1 MLLPDFTASE
11 WVWAFVA
18 AIFCGVGKAGLAGL
32 GLLNVLI
39 MAWLIPGPASSGTV
53 LPMLIA
59 ADIVAV
65 SVFGKRHADWRVIGR
80 LLGPMVAGIVA
91 GWWLMPMIPARSF
104 AAVIGWMVLA
114 MAALQL
120 TRQSFPAFDR
130 RLPHSKTF
138 GTAVGF
144 LAGVATMIA
153 NAAGP
158 IGTIYFLILGFAKRE
173 FIATMAWLFLI
184 VNVLKIPFSAQQGLI
199 TASSLALNAILL
211 PAVAAG
217 FFIGRSAVERI
228 PQRPFERIVLAL
240 TVISALR
247 LVLA

>member
-1 MLLPDFTASE
+1 MPLSE
-11 WVWAFVA
+11 FSAVEWAWVTVA
-18 AIFCGVGKAGLAGL
+18 AIFCGMGKAGLAGL

-65 SVFGKRHADWRVIGR
+65 SVFGKSHTDWRVIGR
-80 LLGPMVAGIVA
+80 LLVPMVAGIVA

-114 MAALQL
+114 MAVLQI
-120 TRQSFPAFDR
+120 TRQSFPGFDR
-130 RLPHSKTF
+130 RLPQSRTF
-138 GTAVGF
+138 GASIGF
-144 LAGVATMIA
+144 LSGVATMIA

-199 TASSLALNAILL
+199 TPSSLALNAVLL
-211 PAVAAG
+211 PAVVAG
-217 FFIGRSAVERI
+217 FFIGRAAVERLA
-228 PQRPFERIVLAL
+228 QRAFERIVFAL
-240 TVISALR
+240 TVVSALR